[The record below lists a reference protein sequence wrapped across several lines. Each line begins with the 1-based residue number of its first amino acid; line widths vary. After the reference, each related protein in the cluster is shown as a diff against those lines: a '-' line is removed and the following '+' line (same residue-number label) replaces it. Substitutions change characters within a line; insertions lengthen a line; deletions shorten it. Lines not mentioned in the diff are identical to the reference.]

1 MTKQHNLHVGRIH
14 ADWCGHCVSLKHEW
28 KKMQNLFSHA
38 IGRNLKN
45 VHVEYHDFEDIKND
59 PKQSGK
65 DYQKEID
72 AYNEKHLPHSEA
84 KLALQGGF
92 PTIFRVLDG
101 NLEYFSGDRNH
112 GSIFSWMTKG
122 LVKTGGKKKKKS
134 QRKRKSRSLRK
145 KRSTRKT
152 NFFGFF

>member
-14 ADWCGHCVSLKHEW
+14 ADWCGHCISLNKEW
-28 KKMQNLFSHA
+28 KTMQNLFSHA
-38 IGRNLKN
+38 MGRNLKN

-59 PKQSGK
+59 PKHRGK
-65 DYQKEID
+65 DYQQEID

-84 KLALQGGF
+84 KLELHGGF
-92 PTIFRVLDG
+92 PTIFKVLDG
-101 NLEYFSGDRNH
+101 KLEYFEGNRN
-112 GSIFSWMTKG
+112 SSDIFSWMTKD
-122 LVKTGGKKKKKS
+122 LVKKGGKKKKS